1 MNTYKEIK
9 EILKEIN
16 TKQLNTFQ
24 TYQAFE
30 KSFKLKTK
38 QRGLYWIW
46 TNLTDEELSKAEWK
60 TDSKHVNISDLVN
73 KRKGLTHVCQLQH
86 QGYRIIYNGIGGYTT
101 KTKNSSG
108 LRERLLQEFNTT
120 STGTGTLSIVSTS
133 LKREHFAISF
143 FNFDDEINIEAF
155 DFLKEGNAYLKYAS
169 ELEKLWRLEFGQP
182 ILCRM

>member
-16 TKQLNTFQ
+16 TIQLNTFQ
-24 TYQAFE
+24 TYQAFA
-30 KSFKLKTK
+30 KSFNLETK

-46 TNLTDEELSKAEWK
+46 TNLTDEELANAKWK
-60 TDSKHVNISDLVN
+60 TDSKHINILDLIK
-73 KRKGLTHVCQLQH
+73 KRKGLTHVCQVQH
-86 QGYRIIYNGIGGYTT
+86 QGYRIIYNGIGGYT
-101 KTKNSSG
+101 KLTKNCSG

-133 LKREHFAISF
+133 LKLEHFAISF
-143 FNFDDEINIEAF
+143 FNFDDKENIKNF
-155 DFLKEGNAYLKYAS
+155 KFLKENDAYLIYAS

-182 ILCRM
+182 ILCRL